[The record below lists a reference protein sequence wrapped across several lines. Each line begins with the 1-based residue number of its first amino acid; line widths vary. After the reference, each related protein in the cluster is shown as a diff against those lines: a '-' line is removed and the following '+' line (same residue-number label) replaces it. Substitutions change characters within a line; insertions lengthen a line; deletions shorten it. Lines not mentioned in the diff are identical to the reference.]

1 MSTRRIERIE
11 QLLKEE
17 LCAIIHRELKDPRI
31 GFVTVTGVEVS
42 ADLGHAKVFL
52 SVMGDAQAKERTMSG
67 VRSAA
72 GYVQR
77 VLGARVK
84 MKTLPRLEFFLDES
98 IDHGFHI
105 MDVLKKI
112 DEEKKND

>member
-1 MSTRRIERIE
+1 
-11 QLLKEE
+11 
-17 LCAIIHRELKDPRI
+17 
-31 GFVTVTGVEVS
+31 
-42 ADLGHAKVFL
+42 
-52 SVMGDAQAKERTMSG
+52 MSG